1 MLRQKGQLPRMA
13 EPDRLQHL
21 QGGGKGTA
29 LPGIRHLEFH
39 PPTGHSLVLAGLGDK
54 MDRAETEAG
63 VFPAPQGFQELLPIQ
78 ERSAHH
84 LKWSGRP
91 PPLGEVRALE
101 EAGAGIA
108 AERGEGRKVGRGA
121 PPGGS
126 EIREEGIRGSLG
138 GDDR

>member
-1 MLRQKGQLPRMA
+1 MLLADDGVSLKNRFPAPGGLSPSGPLAWRPALGKGTALPFGPGQQGGRGLPAQAISPGAQETVKMLRQKGQLPRMA

-63 VFPAPQGFQELLPIQ
+63 VRILF
-78 ERSAHH
+78 S
-84 LKWSGRP
+84 
-91 PPLGEVRALE
+91 
-101 EAGAGIA
+101 
-108 AERGEGRKVGRGA
+108 
-121 PPGGS
+121 
-126 EIREEGIRGSLG
+126 
-138 GDDR
+138 